1 MGPAN
6 GPITEEGKLAI
17 AEARLSSGDYSKYLD
32 KLLERNPVIKKHY
45 EELLQKFKDEPEQA
59 AKETLM
65 ASVILLLKRL
75 EYLAENGGD
84 KADTGKI
91 ASAMVDICKVMGW
104 VGKEK
109 NDEVSV
115 ELIQEIEHKVNE
127 QMKLI
132 ERRTISGHPEKIKE
146 ITEAAAQANKS

>member
-1 MGPAN
+1 MGPAT
-6 GPITEEGKLAI
+6 GPITEDGKLAI
-17 AEARLSSGDYSKYLD
+17 AEANLSSGDYSKYLD

-45 EELLQKFKDEPEQA
+45 DDLLQMYKDNPEQA
-59 AKETLM
+59 AKETMM

-109 NDEVSV
+109 TENVSV

-132 ERRTISGHPEKIKE
+132 ERRTISGHPETIKE
-146 ITEAAAQANKS
+146 IAKAAAQAKG